1 MEAIKN
7 TLPKIKMTWKER
19 LTILKPYLGDRIYE
33 QIKNVWLIITYL
45 ILFQLIILRLPI
57 VDSIMIAVGIAIVL
71 FGLMLFMEGLTLGLM
86 PFGETIGAT
95 LPQKA
100 GLIII
105 LSFAFMLGLGATF
118 AEPAIATLQLA
129 GRYIEPDSAPLLY
142 SLLNE
147 FAGQLVIAVGVGVG
161 IAVIFGVLRF
171 LYSWSLKVLIYP
183 LVILLTFFTVF
194 ANFNEAL
201 NPVIGLA
208 WDCGAVTTGP
218 VTVPL
223 VLALG
228 IGVSRIVSGSSGGT
242 GFGIVTLASL
252 FPIIAVFSLAFGHL
266 GLDDYYGRPNS
277 KLKFDKQ
284 AASAH
289 VALSEEKNK
298 PKELA
303 ETGYSFEDFEK
314 FRKSGKVPAGSELS
328 FKGDM
333 KLDEGKIII
342 DNASIIVKKRYG
354 FRAKMSDLRFWDDA
368 LDFFE
373 KLKDSLIGA
382 ARAILPLCLLLFL
395 VLRGILREKIKGSD
409 EIAIGIFFALIG
421 MSLFMLGIFLA
432 LEPLGSQVGQNI
444 SSSFT
449 AIKPY
454 GALGMHGPLFEN
466 KFIGQIAVILFGF
479 ALGYSAT
486 LAEPALNALGA
497 TVEKITIG
505 SFRKSLLMQSVA
517 AGVGIGIAAG
527 VAKLVF
533 DLPLSWMLLPP
544 YMILLVLTF
553 ISSEDFVNFAWD
565 SAGVTT
571 GPITVPLVLAMGLGI
586 GQSIGA
592 LEGFGVLAMASVFPI
607 LTVLIVGKLVQQSE
621 SSETEEEVEA

>member
-1 MEAIKN
+1 MNKNKDKLPNIK
-7 TLPKIKMTWKER
+7 ITWKER
-19 LTILKPYLGDRIYE
+19 FTILKPYLSDRIYE

-57 VDSIMIAVGIAIVL
+57 VDSLMIGVGISIVL
-71 FGLMLFMEGLTLGLM
+71 LGLMLFMEGLTLGLM

-95 LPQKA
+95 LPKKA
-100 GLIII
+100 GMIVI
-105 LSFAFMLGLGATF
+105 LSFSFLLGLGATF
-118 AEPAIATLQLA
+118 AEPAIATLQMA

-147 FAGQLVIAVGVGVG
+147 FAGQLVISVGIGVG
-161 IAVIFGVLRF
+161 IAVIFGILRF
-171 LYSWSLKVLIYP
+171 LYSWSLKILIYP
-183 LVILLTFFTVF
+183 LVILLTIFTIF
-194 ANFNEAL
+194 AYLNESL

-228 IGVSRIVSGSSGGT
+228 IGVSRIVSGREGGT

-252 FPIIAVFSLAFGHL
+252 FPILAVFSLAFSHMV
-266 GLDDYYGRPNS
+266 LDDYYGRPNS
-277 KLKFDKQ
+277 KINDENKKENTLK
-284 AASAH
+284 
-289 VALSEEKNK
+289 
-298 PKELA
+298 A
-303 ETGYSFEDFEK
+303 ENIHEGNVDEVGFNLEDFEEFK
-314 FRKSGKVPAGSELS
+314 KNGKIPPSSELT
-328 FKGDM
+328 FEGDM
-333 KLDEGKIII
+333 KLKDGEIVIKE
-342 DNASIIVKKRYG
+342 ASIIIKKRYG
-354 FRAKMSDLRFWDDA
+354 FRAKMGDLRMWDNA
-368 LDFFE
+368 LSFFE
-373 KLKDSLIGA
+373 KLRDSLTGA
-382 ARAILPLCLLLFL
+382 TRAILPLCLLLFL
-395 VLRGILREKIKGSD
+395 VLSIVLREKIKAAE
-409 EIAIGIFFALIG
+409 EIVIGIFFALIG

-449 AIKPY
+449 SIKPY
-454 GALGMHGPLFEN
+454 GALGIHGPLFEN
-466 KFIGQIAVILFGF
+466 KIIGQIVVILFGF

-533 DLPLSWMLLPP
+533 DLPLTWLLLPP
-544 YMILLVLTF
+544 YLFLLILTS

-607 LTVLIVGKLVQQSE
+607 LTVLLVGKLVQQAESKEIDESE
-621 SSETEEEVEA
+621 NRA